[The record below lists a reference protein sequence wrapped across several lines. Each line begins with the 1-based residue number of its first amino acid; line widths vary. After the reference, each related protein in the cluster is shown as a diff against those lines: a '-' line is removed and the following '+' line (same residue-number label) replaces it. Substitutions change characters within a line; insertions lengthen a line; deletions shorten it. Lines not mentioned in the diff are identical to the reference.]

1 MPAPVSDRRRRARAC
16 EEWRALQL
24 ARTLGGGRGAPEL
37 GLFRSGRRA
46 VGRSRRDVVV
56 HVWRVTSARC
66 VGCSISPRG
75 DWASRPTRA
84 CEGEAEG
91 REARSLML
99 VGHLRRVATGG
110 APLC

>member
-56 HVWRVTSARC
+56 HAWSDQCEVCGVQHISARRLGIAAHTC
-66 VGCSISPRG
+66 LRG
-75 DWASRPTRA
+75 
-84 CEGEAEG
+84 
-91 REARSLML
+91 
-99 VGHLRRVATGG
+99 
-110 APLC
+110 